1 MRLQVSAYIPGVSPV
16 HTCDARAKVALL
28 VVYTAAIFWVDTF
41 LGMALFAL
49 AVVGVLG
56 VSRIAPVRLLRMG
69 VPVYVLAVLT
79 VAFAAF
85 NPATGLAVGCL
96 YAARIVLLLL
106 ASLLVTFTTTST
118 QLVAALTW
126 FLRPLRA
133 VRFPVD
139 DAAMVLS
146 LAIRFI
152 PLTALE
158 FCQVHDAQEA
168 RGAQFAAGSVMVR
181 FLAWGNVFV
190 PVLVQLFRRADKLSV
205 AMDSRCYGLPD
216 ARRTALGRLRADAAS
231 LAALVVGSALLVVVA
246 AFL

>member
-1 MRLQVSAYIPGVSPV
+1 MRLQVSAYIPGTSPV
-16 HTCDARAKVALL
+16 HACDARVKVALL
-28 VVYTAAIFWVDTF
+28 VVYTATIFWVETF
-41 LGMALFAL
+41 AGMALFAL
-49 AVVGVLG
+49 VAVGAMV
-56 VSRIAPVRLLRMG
+56 VSRIDLARLLRMG
-69 VPVYVLAVLT
+69 IPVYALAALT

-85 NPATGLAVGCL
+85 NPAAGLAVGCL
-96 YAARIVLLLL
+96 YAARIVLLLF
-106 ASLLVTFTTTST
+106 ASLLVTFTTTSA

-133 VRFPVD
+133 VHFPVD

-158 FCQVHDAQEA
+158 FCQVHDAQES
-168 RGAQFAAGSVMVR
+168 RGARFASGGVMVR
-181 FLAWGNVFV
+181 FAAWGNVFV

-205 AMDSRCYGLPD
+205 AMDSRCYGAPD
-216 ARRTALGRLRADAAS
+216 VRRTSLGGLRAGAAS
-231 LAALVVGSALLVVVA
+231 LAALVVGSVLLVSIA

>member
-1 MRLQVSAYIPGVSPV
+1 MRLQVSAYIPGTSPF
-16 HTCDARAKVALL
+16 HSCDARVKVALL
-28 VVYTAAIFWVDTF
+28 VVYTAAIFWVETF

-49 AVVGVLG
+49 VVAGALAV
-56 VSRIAPVRLLRMG
+56 SCIDSARLLRMG
-69 VPVYVLAVLT
+69 IPVYVLAALT
-79 VAFAAF
+79 VIFAAF

-96 YAARIVLLLL
+96 YAARIVLLLF

-126 FLRPLRA
+126 LLRPLRA

-168 RGAQFAAGSVMVR
+168 RGARFSSGRVMARFA
-181 FLAWGNVFV
+181 AWGNVFV

-205 AMDSRCYGLPD
+205 AMDSRCYGAPD
-216 ARRTALGRLRADAAS
+216 VRRTSLGGLCAGAAS
-231 LAALVVGSALLVVVA
+231 LAALIMGSALLVAVA